1 MLLTSKE
8 SFMSKKEVPIYTPAE
23 LEYIEFNHLACL
35 RFHYHLPSPHKP
47 PKAGDLFTGL
57 TLEQAKDTVV
67 WLQGYIQRT
76 EAALSSS
83 SDQKH

>member
-1 MLLTSKE
+1 
-8 SFMSKKEVPIYTPAE
+8 MSKKEVPIYTPAE
-23 LEYIEFNHLACL
+23 LEYIDFNHMACL
-35 RFHYHLPSPHKP
+35 RFHYRLQSPHKP

-57 TLEQAKDTVV
+57 TLEQAKDTVA

-76 EAALSSS
+76 EAALSPS